1 MCASVLWKLIMN
13 SLQYADVHH
22 FIVRKMAEFYES
34 KLTLIQSVQFE
45 DILQNFTFHWFHNEN
60 MSSGQDFVVKLLEL
74 TLRPQEDFLFEA
86 LLKQVAIF
94 VTSKMYHG
102 YQSSLTGIDLEFQKQ
117 ETHYFA
123 KIRLNNQQLSFSKA
137 SLKADFEHAKET
149 LLAQN
154 QNLAI
159 QPIIGTCYGNSKTIL
174 TKNGVL
180 KLYGQSFW
188 HFLSGDVDF
197 YIRMMKSIGQ
207 GAKKHA
213 YVLGNHKEYLINRL
227 IFQFI
232 KQFCLP
238 HGTIDWE
245 KLLQLNSQNLDMPN

>member
-1 MCASVLWKLIMN
+1 MN
-13 SLQYADVHH
+13 SLKFVDVHH
-22 FIVRKMAEFYES
+22 FIDIRMAEFYENKS
-34 KLTLIQSVQFE
+34 ALIQSVQFE
-45 DILQNFTFHWFHNEN
+45 DILKNFTFHWFHNEN
-60 MSSGQDFVVKLLEL
+60 INSGQDFVMKLLEL
-74 TLRPQEDFLFEA
+74 TLRPQEDSLFEV
-86 LLKQVAIF
+86 LLKQIAIF
-94 VTSKMYHG
+94 VTSKTYHG
-102 YQSSLTGIDLEFQKQ
+102 YQSSLRGIDLEFQKQ

-123 KIRLNNQQLSFSKA
+123 KIRLNNQQLPFSKA
-137 SLKADFEHAKET
+137 SLKTDFEHAKET

-197 YIRMMKSIGQ
+197 YIRMMKSIGHC
-207 GAKKHA
+207 AKKHR
-213 YVLGNHKEYLINRL
+213 YIFLEHKANLINIL
-227 IFQFI
+227 IFRFI

-238 HGTIDWE
+238 DGAINWE
-245 KLLQLNSQNLDMPN
+245 KLVQFNSQNLDTPN